1 MNIVLTLDKINMN
14 NIYYQEPIYNTV
26 MENGEFVKIIYSDEN
41 VMITGLHILLSIK
54 PILID
59 KYYNKFKLTYD
70 LKHSHNDIF
79 KKICNIEDEIL
90 NKYIS
95 NKTKKH
101 MLYDMVNTSKI
112 VLFSNNE
119 LYDKNNLIIKISG
132 IWENETNYGITYKIL
147 LN

>member
-1 MNIVLTLDKINMN
+1 MNIVLTLDKINTN

-70 LKHSHNDIF
+70 LKHYHNDIF
-79 KKICNIEDEIL
+79 KKICNIENEIL

>member
-1 MNIVLTLDKINMN
+1 MNIVLTLDKINTN

-54 PILID
+54 PIVID

-70 LKHSHNDIF
+70 LKHYHNDIF
-79 KKICNIEDEIL
+79 KKICNIENEIL

>member
-1 MNIVLTLDKINMN
+1 MNIVLTLDKINID

-26 MENGEFVKIIYSDEN
+26 MENGEFIKIIYSDNN
-41 VMITGLHILLSIK
+41 VMIIGLHILIPIK
-54 PILID
+54 PVVID

-70 LKHSHNDIF
+70 LKHSNSDMF
-79 KKICNIEDEIL
+79 KKIYNLENDIL

-95 NKTKKH
+95 KKNKKKV
-101 MLYDMVNTSKI
+101 LYDFINTNKI
-112 VLFSNNE
+112 ILFSNTE

-132 IWENETNYGITYKIL
+132 IWENETEYGITYKLL

>member
-1 MNIVLTLDKINMN
+1 MNIVLTLDKINTN

-54 PILID
+54 PIVID

-79 KKICNIEDEIL
+79 KKICNIENEIL

>member
-1 MNIVLTLDKINMN
+1 MNIVLTLDKINTN

-79 KKICNIEDEIL
+79 KKICNIENEIL